1 MKYSVLADA
10 YERMEHTSKRLE
22 LTEILSDLFKITPL
36 GLLARVVYLTQ
47 GKLYPDFHGIEIGI
61 ADKFAMK
68 AIRETSLLSSKEIQE
83 EYRRSGDLG
92 TAAFRALNMKAQYP
106 LISKELTVDGVYE
119 TLDTMARSSGVG
131 AVAFK
136 LRRMTS
142 LLSYAEPNEAKYL
155 IRTITGKLR
164 LGIADYTL
172 LDALSAAYLGDT
184 AFRKRLEVAYNLSSD
199 LGLVARVVAEHGLK
213 GLRKFRAKVGTPIR
227 PMLAERLAS
236 ATEALDKI
244 GERVAAEYKL
254 DGERLQIH
262 IQPGG
267 LRIFSRRLENVT
279 NHFPD
284 VVRVCRHGL
293 RSKKAIVEGEAVAI
307 DRETGKLL
315 PFQELMHR
323 RRKYGVTEAVEQY
336 PTCVFLF
343 DMLYLEGRNLMALP
357 YLQRRK
363 TLQAEVRENQQRLK
377 LVDQIVSD
385 SPGEIEDFL
394 DRAISAGSEGLVIK
408 DLRGSYRA
416 GAREFLWI
424 KLKKEYR
431 DELSD
436 TLDLVVVGAI
446 HGKGRRAGWY
456 GSFLLAVYD
465 HEKDTFESITKVG
478 TGFSDDQLSS
488 LYERLEGMR
497 IARKHPRVRSRM
509 QVDVW
514 FEPKVVLEVVGS
526 EITLS
531 PIHTS
536 NLNSIRKGMGFAIR
550 FPKFVGKQR
559 HDKRPEDATT
569 TFQISELYL
578 SQSKRIKS

>member
-1 MKYSVLADA
+1 MKYAVLADA
-10 YERMEHTSKRLE
+10 YDRMESTSKRLE
-22 LTEILSDLFKITPL
+22 LTEILSNLFKITPL

-47 GKLYPDFHGIEIGI
+47 GKLHPDFYGIEIGI
-61 ADKFAMK
+61 ADKLAMK
-68 AIRETSLLSSKEIQE
+68 AILETSLLSSKEIRE
-83 EYRRSGDLG
+83 EYQRSGDLG
-92 TAAFRALNMKAQYP
+92 TAAFRALHMKAQYP
-106 LISKELTVDGVYE
+106 LFSKELTVDGVYA
-119 TLDTMARSSGVG
+119 TLDAMAKSSGVG
-131 AVAFK
+131 AVGSK
-136 LRRMTS
+136 LMMLTS
-142 LLSYAEPNEAKYL
+142 LLGDAEPNEARYL

-164 LGIADYTL
+164 LGIADYTVL
-172 LDALSAAYLGDT
+172 NALSATYLGGT
-184 AFRKRLEVAYNLSSD
+184 AFTKRLESAYNLSSD
-199 LGLVARVVAEHGLK
+199 LGLVARVVAEHGLN

-244 GERVAAEYKL
+244 GEGVAAEYKL

-262 IQPGG
+262 IQPGE
-267 LRIFSRRLENVT
+267 LRIFSRRLENIT

-284 VVRVCRHGL
+284 VAEACRHGL

-307 DRETGKLL
+307 DRQTGMLL

-323 RRKYGVTEAVEQY
+323 RRKYGVLEAVEQY

-343 DMLYLEGRNLMALP
+343 DVLYLEGRNLMALP

-363 TLQAEVRENQQRLK
+363 TLQAEVRENQQLK
-377 LVDQIVSD
+377 LVDQIVSNN
-385 SPGEIEDFL
+385 PAEIEEFL
-394 DRAISAGSEGLVIK
+394 DQAISAGSEGLVIK
-408 DLRGSYRA
+408 DLKGSYRA
-416 GAREFLWI
+416 GARGFLWI

-446 HGKGRRAGWY
+446 HGKGRRAGLY

-465 HEKDTFESITKVG
+465 QEKDTFESISKVG

-488 LYERLEGMR
+488 LYERLDAIR
-497 IARKHPRVRSRM
+497 IARKHARVRSRM
-509 QVDVW
+509 KVDVW
-514 FEPKVVLEVVGS
+514 FEPKVVLEVIGS

-536 NLNSIRKGMGFAIR
+536 NLNSIRRGMGFAVR
-550 FPKFVGKQR
+550 FPKFAGKLR
-559 HDKRPEDATT
+559 LDKRPEDATT
-569 TFQISELYL
+569 TFEISELYL
-578 SQSKRIKS
+578 SQLKRIKS